1 MQGIGARGVILAYLS
16 TFEIGPGQKAL
27 RRDIEVWCY
36 ENQHQYVEKGI
47 QYDTYRQ
54 QIGNMIIESGAWKDA
69 YVEGGLNDVFCPC
82 SADESYVV
90 VYDPTCKICM
100 NETV

>member
-1 MQGIGARGVILAYLS
+1 MRGIGAREVILAYLS
-16 TFEIGPGQKAL
+16 TFEIGPGQKVL
-27 RRDIEVWCY
+27 RHDIEVWCH
-36 ENQHQYVEKGI
+36 ENQHKYVMKEL

-69 YVEGGLNDVFCPC
+69 YVGGGLNNVFCPC

-90 VYDPTCKICM
+90 VYDQTCEICY
-100 NETV
+100 NATE